1 MAIRL
6 THVLLTLLATW
17 VVSGNGLLGAE
28 LAIDDLML
36 SPGEVGQVVV
46 SGRVEAELTPAVTV
60 LVQIAPRDGAVGT
73 VVFTPSPPVDIVQL
87 GDPWPEVGTFDT
99 FDTDSTLSDTLN
111 GSGDDNGTFVPEET
125 TFDGA
130 LVGLPVIASSDAQ
143 GEWDVLLTIPDDASR
158 WETLPTT
165 LHSGVIRVESPP
177 DVPSASTWSLIVLA
191 LLLAVA
197 GTIVIARPLPTWK
210 TA

>member
-1 MAIRL
+1 MRL
-6 THVLLTLLATW
+6 TQILLVLPTVW
-17 VVSGNGLLGAE
+17 GVFGDGLLGAE
-28 LAIDDLML
+28 LGIDDVFMA
-36 SPGEVGQVVV
+36 SGEVGQVVV
-46 SGRVEAELTPAVTV
+46 WGRVEAELTPAVTV
-60 LVQIAPRDGAVGT
+60 LVQITPRNGATGT
-73 VVFTPSPPVDIVQL
+73 VLFTPAPPVDIVQL
-87 GDPWPEVGTFDT
+87 GDPWPEVGTFDA

-130 LVGLPVIASSDAQ
+130 LVGLPVIASSDAH

-165 LHSGVIRVESPP
+165 LHLGVIHVESPP
-177 DVPSASTWSLIVLA
+177 DVPSASTWSLIAMA